1 MSFSK
6 TKEILDLPYL
16 IELQRGSYKKFLEEG
31 LREIF
36 DEFSPI
42 VQKATNGAERFV
54 LEFGEYKV
62 EEPHFSARACK
73 SENLVTYNAPLRVKV
88 RLTIREKGDLIKEDE
103 IFMGDIPLMT
113 DTGSFIING
122 AERVVVSQL
131 VRSPGVYFEK
141 EVDKDG
147 EITYN
152 CTVIPKNGAWMEFE
166 QKSAKDDASGTV
178 LYVKVDR
185 KKKVTSSLMLR
196 AIGLEEDQQLLDI
209 FGDDM
214 KGTIG
219 KDGDAEHEN
228 PKKELYKT
236 IKNGEIITDEG
247 V

>member
-1 MSFSK
+1 MAVHMVNYGNVERRSFSK

-16 IELQRGSYKKFLEEG
+16 IELQKGSYKKFLEEG

-54 LEFGEYKV
+54 LEFGEYTV

-88 RLTIREKGDLIKEDE
+88 RLTVREKGDLIKEDE

-122 AERVVVSQL
+122 AERVIVSQL

-147 EITYN
+147 EVTYK

-166 QKSAKDDASGTV
+166 QDSSGV

-185 KKKVTSSLMLR
+185 KKKVTCSLMLR
-196 AIGLEEDQQLLDI
+196 AIGLTEDSTLLGI
-209 FGDDM
+209 FGDDAVL
-214 KGTIG
+214 KATIDRDGTV
-219 KDGDAEHEN
+219 EREN
-228 PKKELYKT
+228 
-236 IKNGEIITDEG
+236 
-247 V
+247 

>member
-1 MSFSK
+1 MSVHKVQYGNVERMSFSK
-6 TKEILDLPYL
+6 TKEVLDLPYL
-16 IELQRGSYKKFLEEG
+16 IELQKGSYKKFLEEG

-54 LEFGEYKV
+54 LEFGDYRV

-147 EITYN
+147 
-152 CTVIPKNGAWMEFE
+152 
-166 QKSAKDDASGTV
+166 D
-178 LYVKVDR
+178 
-185 KKKVTSSLMLR
+185 VT
-196 AIGLEEDQQLLDI
+196 
-209 FGDDM
+209 
-214 KGTIG
+214 
-219 KDGDAEHEN
+219 
-228 PKKELYKT
+228 
-236 IKNGEIITDEG
+236 
-247 V
+247 